1 MAYTKHNSAKAN
13 ALRGQKIGGG
23 GISLTPPGASRAHQA
38 RTRGIPRCGT
48 APRADI
54 GSPVM
59 AYYQGRSKKGD
70 NPARIDALDLRDMSG
85 APLYERG
92 KTGAICRAK

>member
-1 MAYTKHNSAKAN
+1 MTYTKHNSAKAN
-13 ALRGQKIGGG
+13 ELRGQKIGGG

-38 RTRGIPRCGT
+38 RTRGIPRCGM
-48 APRADI
+48 APRATV

-59 AYYQGRSKKGD
+59 AYYQERDKKGD

>member
-1 MAYTKHNSAKAN
+1 MYIKHNPAKAS
-13 ALRGQKIGGG
+13 ALRGKKIGGG

-38 RTRGIPRCGT
+38 RTRGIPRCGI
-48 APRADI
+48 APRATI

-59 AYYQGRSKKGD
+59 ACYHERGKRGE
-70 NPARIDALDLRDMSG
+70 NPARIDALDLRDKDG

-92 KTGAICRAK
+92 KTGAIHRAK